1 MPAIDLTSI
10 LPTLPKLL
18 TRKDV
23 GTHFGNIISP
33 RYLANLDRIEGAGP
47 VKTYIGRKGAYR
59 REDFVSWLQTRQRDT
74 WD

>member
-47 VKTYIGRKGAYR
+47 ITLDVNDVMDKAADVA
-59 REDFVSWLQTRQRDT
+59 EDLTENLKNDK
-74 WD
+74 

>member
-1 MPAIDLTSI
+1 MPAIDLTATI
-10 LPTLPKLL
+10 PTLPNLL

-23 GTHFGNIISP
+23 GTYFGNIISP

-47 VKTYIGRKGAYR
+47 VKTYIGRKVAYR
-59 REDFVSWLQTRQRDT
+59 REDFVAWLQSRQRDT